1 MVGDYSWIGVGLATL
16 PFVAILSIYLL
27 YLYRRRWISQ
37 TNLMLKS
44 IFSILRHN
52 QALIETYRITANKIS
67 PNDPAQYGELA
78 KTYHEKLIF
87 IELGNKN
94 LYIRYSQLLEDFRQ
108 STGSLSWQNWLSS
121 FWSQYQ
127 ILNKGRM
134 LELEL
139 TGLGD
144 KFNQLDEIGDKLGKF
159 SWDVAQS
166 AQNLLATIQTS
177 IEKLNTLISRGANSA
192 NLDRSKHKL
201 EEWQSTLLKQ
211 IPIVY
216 FSPDME
222 SVQNQSEKAETV
234 RVYQLLQISRREI
247 DAYSAEI
254 DTWVSASNQRD
265 KLVHEIGRYLGSIEL
280 LINELENRPV
290 QPVIFN
296 ISRPQL
302 GKFQQRYDEVNNK
315 NQNSP
320 PAPENFIAE
329 AKELDGELKLVSELS
344 GRLVGL
350 KKSHDEFLAYWH
362 SKKFKGVAE
371 YLRSTYQKIQE
382 IEQFNIAN
390 FEKTT
395 SPSELRIDTD
405 RIAVFLSKYQ
415 RFSNSTTITEDE
427 LPQKLALMSEFDT
440 ILISFD
446 NRLTVVYQRCKALIK
461 MQKDSLVLLALMG
474 QRCIDLAGIFEGNTI
489 FSKSAIQDLKKIESQ
504 ISQAVQDISNLK
516 VDLVEKKVSR
526 IEKIKERFIQLTDQW
541 GDLLLKNLKIQESHL
556 TNQLQELKDI
566 VWVDDPIY
574 DAAEKMLRL
583 PPVEDGVQVLGR
595 TLLETNIEH
604 LLQVNKI
611 WKERTIIYQQFL
623 EVSNPV
629 LEKYVE
635 AAKFRQDTTRL
646 IQKIDQILP
655 ENGEAWPPT
664 SQRLG
669 SERSSYRNLESK
681 WDALR
686 KERLRLK
693 QYFEQFDILAD
704 QYAQLQASLSSVVE
718 RVLQDQ
724 TRYRDLER
732 RLEESKKMW
741 QTVSRNYQDRRGVS
755 DGVTLLLANIEKE
768 ILQLK
773 AQYQRGEI
781 NAQFAYQRFRGICRK
796 TDESVVELDSGQLID
811 INGTIQNRL

>member
-1 MVGDYSWIGVGLATL
+1 
-16 PFVAILSIYLL
+16 
-27 YLYRRRWISQ
+27 
-37 TNLMLKS
+37 
-44 IFSILRHN
+44 
-52 QALIETYRITANKIS
+52 
-67 PNDPAQYGELA
+67 
-78 KTYHEKLIF
+78 
-87 IELGNKN
+87 
-94 LYIRYSQLLEDFRQ
+94 
-108 STGSLSWQNWLSS
+108 
-121 FWSQYQ
+121 
-127 ILNKGRM
+127 
-134 LELEL
+134 
-139 TGLGD
+139 
-144 KFNQLDEIGDKLGKF
+144 
-159 SWDVAQS
+159 
-166 AQNLLATIQTS
+166 
-177 IEKLNTLISRGANSA
+177 
-192 NLDRSKHKL
+192 
-201 EEWQSTLLKQ
+201 
-211 IPIVY
+211 
-216 FSPDME
+216 
-222 SVQNQSEKAETV
+222 
-234 RVYQLLQISRREI
+234 
-247 DAYSAEI
+247 
-254 DTWVSASNQRD
+254 
-265 KLVHEIGRYLGSIEL
+265 
-280 LINELENRPV
+280 
-290 QPVIFN
+290 
-296 ISRPQL
+296 
-302 GKFQQRYDEVNNK
+302 
-315 NQNSP
+315 
-320 PAPENFIAE
+320 
-329 AKELDGELKLVSELS
+329 
-344 GRLVGL
+344 
-350 KKSHDEFLAYWH
+350 
-362 SKKFKGVAE
+362 
-371 YLRSTYQKIQE
+371 
-382 IEQFNIAN
+382 
-390 FEKTT
+390 
-395 SPSELRIDTD
+395 
-405 RIAVFLSKYQ
+405 
-415 RFSNSTTITEDE
+415 
-427 LPQKLALMSEFDT
+427 
-440 ILISFD
+440 
-446 NRLTVVYQRCKALIK
+446 
-461 MQKDSLVLLALMG
+461 VLLALMG
-474 QRCIDLAGIFEGNTI
+474 QRCIDLASILEGNPI

-516 VDLVEKKVSR
+516 VDLVEKKVAR

-623 EVSNPV
+623 EASNPV
-629 LEKYVE
+629 LGKYATAE
-635 AAKFRQDTTRL
+635 KFRQDTTRL
-646 IQKIDQILP
+646 IQTIDQILP

-669 SERSSYRNLESK
+669 TERSSYRNLESK

-741 QTVSRNYQDRRGVS
+741 QTVSRNFHDRRGVS

>member
-247 DAYSAEI
+247 DAYSDEI
-254 DTWVSASNQRD
+254 DTWISASNQRD

-296 ISRPQL
+296 VSRPQL

-329 AKELDGELKLVSELS
+329 AKELDCELKLVSELS
-344 GRLVGL
+344 GRLVGF

-382 IEQFNIAN
+382 IEQFNFAN

-427 LPQKLALMSEFDT
+427 LPQKLAIMSEFDT

-489 FSKSAIQDLKKIESQ
+489 FSKSAIQDLIKIESQ

-526 IEKIKERFIQLTDQW
+526 IEKIKERFIQLTNQW
-541 GDLLLKNLKIQESHL
+541 GDLVLKNLKIQESHL

-595 TLLETNIEH
+595 TLLETNIGH